1 MGYKA
6 RDSFMRSYANAVS
19 LSPDPHAIREQ
30 NPHAYAG
37 GMIEFNITS
46 P

>member
-1 MGYKA
+1 MPIPSLSGP
-6 RDSFMRSYANAVS
+6 

-37 GMIEFNITS
+37 GMIEFNI
-46 P
+46 PHN